1 MSADGDGVLID
12 MSNLSK
18 VRTVKLASFT
28 MEQFR
33 WMCML
38 SGCDYLPSIKG
49 MGLVKAHKL
58 IQRHKSIKQVFDD
71 SICSYIC
78 IY

>member
-1 MSADGDGVLID
+1 MGNDGSGVLID
-12 MSNLSK
+12 TANLSK
-18 VRTVKLASFT
+18 VRSVRLSSFT

-49 MGLVKAHKL
+49 MGLIKAFKFL
-58 IQRHKSIKQVFDD
+58 QRHKAVKQVCEINL
-71 SICSYIC
+71 SVRYI
-78 IY
+78 